1 MSCFLAELHYV
12 GIFKPAGRFRPRGGG
27 RHGGRRTLGDRHFL
41 SLSYSNRQLGSI
53 TVLRDLSHPVLSLM
67 QIPQSNYSANL
78 IPFLLAAF
86 DRPDVSRVQ
95 LLVKNPGCLRGC
107 LVETLRDHPLQEY
120 HTINAQRPTM
130 TSGSAEKRKA
140 KRKPVNHK
148 HVKLRFYSN
157 TKRCKMTEGSM

>member
-78 IPFLLAAF
+78 IPFVLAAF

-95 LLVKNPGCLRGC
+95 LLVKPGLLEGVLGRDPSRSSPPRISDHQCSTSNNDFRISREEKSQ
-107 LVETLRDHPLQEY
+107 VETGK
-120 HTINAQRPTM
+120 
-130 TSGSAEKRKA
+130 S
-140 KRKPVNHK
+140 
-148 HVKLRFYSN
+148 
-157 TKRCKMTEGSM
+157 